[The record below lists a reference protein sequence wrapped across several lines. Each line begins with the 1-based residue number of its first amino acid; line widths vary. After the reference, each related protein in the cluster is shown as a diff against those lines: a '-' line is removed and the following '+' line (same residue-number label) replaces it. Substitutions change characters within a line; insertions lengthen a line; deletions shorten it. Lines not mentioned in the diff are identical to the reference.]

1 MYFLHK
7 ILVWHTRDRY
17 NFHEPFTTAVKTFL
31 THFLRELGCLGLL
44 LVFGAGFD
52 LVRCRSGK
60 AFLFLFRFFF
70 WNVHLP
76 PVKEFLTFSFRR
88 TNSGEILLR
97 WGTRFIL
104 VRVLCLFLLIL
115 FMFPSCRYSVYLILL
130 LFDIQWVHGCVNERA
145 YVCVWFLLFI
155 LFTPFCFWCLNVLAH
170 LFCACV
176 FVWISSFCCDYF
188 LFCFCTAI

>member
-1 MYFLHK
+1 MVSIQWIYEIFFSLCMYMYFLHK

-44 LVFGAGFD
+44 LVFGAEFD

-60 AFLFLFRFFF
+60 AFLFRFF

-104 VRVLCLFLLIL
+104 VRVLCLYFTNFVYVS
-115 FMFPSCRYSVYLILL
+115 FMPL
-130 LFDIQWVHGCVNERA
+130 
-145 YVCVWFLLFI
+145 
-155 LFTPFCFWCLNVLAH
+155 
-170 LFCACV
+170 
-176 FVWISSFCCDYF
+176 
-188 LFCFCTAI
+188 

>member
-1 MYFLHK
+1 MIWFPFNEFMKFSFHFVCICIFLHK

-44 LVFGAGFD
+44 LVFGAEFD

-60 AFLFLFRFFF
+60 AFLFRFF

-88 TNSGEILLR
+88 THSGEILLR
-97 WGTRFIL
+97 WETRFIL
-104 VRVLCLFLLIL
+104 VRVLCLYFTNFVYVS
-115 FMFPSCRYSVYLILL
+115 FMPL
-130 LFDIQWVHGCVNERA
+130 
-145 YVCVWFLLFI
+145 
-155 LFTPFCFWCLNVLAH
+155 
-170 LFCACV
+170 
-176 FVWISSFCCDYF
+176 
-188 LFCFCTAI
+188 